1 MEKSVTSK
9 NRHKR
14 GKRPINFKWLA
25 IAIIAIIYL
34 IAQIVTSYPNMVP
47 VSGDLGYNEL
57 FEMLDNGEIDRINI
71 TKNQQV
77 FTVLTNKGELYN
89 AINPQSDEFIQT
101 LLEHGANISI
111 AKQSAS
117 DVVASIALTIPMIV
131 LLAVFTM
138 YISNAIGGANTKKF
152 SVVKPSANKTTFED
166 IKGLTETKKEVSFAV
181 EQMRNHSKLAELGAR
196 PCKGILLYGPSG
208 TGKTL
213 IAKAIANEA
222 GVPFISAS
230 GSDFNEMFVGVGA
243 SRIRALW
250 ELAESN
256 APCIVFIDEI
266 DCIGKRRRGGDSG
279 NAEYNQ
285 TINALLQKMDGLDTN
300 KGILVIAATNMKDS
314 LDSALLRPGRFDR
327 HYFIGP
333 PKNKKDRDDMV
344 EYYLKDK
351 KLKDGE
357 IDIESASKLLVG
369 LTGAEIEEV
378 LNEAVYISLRSG
390 REGVLKLS
398 DVDEAA
404 MKLHLGGVKDEH
416 SSERDTE
423 IVAYHEAGHTIVAL
437 ALGISI
443 SKVSIVPYSSGAGG
457 MTVKDMDKY
466 GDDQLQFQSELNNE
480 ICMLLAGRA
489 GEKLHYDSVT
499 PGCSN
504 DLEVATK
511 LVYKMVTQWGFGDE
525 LVNENILTDICPN
538 YIVRSDIAK
547 ECNDKLME
555 FSNKVD
561 EILKENEDSFNKL
574 AKMLIEN
581 KTIVCPTFE
590 SIANA

>member
-1 MEKSVTSK
+1 MENKH
-9 NRHKR
+9 RPKR

-25 IAIIAIIYL
+25 IAIVALIYL

-47 VSGDLGYNEL
+47 MNGNLGYNEL
-57 FEMLDNGEIDRINI
+57 FEMLDNGEIEVINI

-77 FTVLTNKGELYN
+77 FTVVTKTGEKYD

-117 DVVASIALTIPMIV
+117 DVLASIALTIPMII
-131 LLAVFTM
+131 LLAIFTM
-138 YISNAIGGANTKKF
+138 YISTALGGANTKKF
-152 SVVKPSANKTTFED
+152 SLLKPSENKTTFD
-166 IKGLTETKKEVSFAV
+166 NIKGLTETKKEVEFAI
-181 EQMRNHSKLAELGAR
+181 EQMRNYEKLGELGAR

-243 SRIRALW
+243 SRIRSLW

-266 DCIGKRRRGGDSG
+266 DCIGKRRRGGDAV

-285 TINALLQKMDGLDTN
+285 TINALLQKMDGLSAN
-300 KGILVIAATNMKDS
+300 KGIMVIAATNMKES
-314 LDSALLRPGRFDR
+314 LDKALLRPGRFDR

-333 PKNKKDRDDMV
+333 PKNKSDRDEMV

-351 KLKDGE
+351 KLKEGE
-357 IDIESASKLLVG
+357 IDVESASKLLVG

-378 LNEAVYISLRSG
+378 LNEAVYISLREERG
-390 REGVLKLS
+390 GVIKLS
-398 DVDEAA
+398 DVDEAV
-404 MKLHLGGVKDEH
+404 MKLHTGGVKGEH

-423 IVAYHEAGHTIVAL
+423 IVAYHEAAHTIVSL
-437 ALGISI
+437 ALGISV
-443 SKVSIVPYSSGAGG
+443 SKVSIIPYSSGAGG

-466 GDDQLQFQSELNNE
+466 GDRQLMFKSELENE
-480 ICMLLAGRA
+480 VCVLLAGRA
-489 GEKLHYDSVT
+489 GEKLHYANVT

-511 LVYKMVTQWGFGDE
+511 LVYSMITQWGFGDE
-525 LVNENILTDICPN
+525 LVNESILTEVVPN
-538 YIVRSDIAK
+538 YIMRNDIAN
-547 ECNDKLME
+547 ECNDMLIE
-555 FSNKVD
+555 LSNKTD
-561 EILKENEDSFNKL
+561 KILKENEELFNKL
-574 AKMLIEN
+574 AKMLLEN
-581 KTIVCPTFE
+581 KTIVCPTLE